1 MLPAMDPKELGK
13 HFQIAVA
20 MNLSKLPQLKG
31 KGAVTD
37 REELDRAVRYF
48 ADGVL
53 ERLKL
58 SGITLTH
65 QQSPNVAIPF
75 GLPRK

>member
-1 MLPAMDPKELGK
+1 VDEAELRK
-13 HFQIAVA
+13 AFEIAVS

-37 REELDRAVRYF
+37 REEIERGVRF
-48 ADGVL
+48 FCDGVL

-58 SGITLTH
+58 SRIALAQEPAG
-65 QQSPNVAIPF
+65 SVAIPF
-75 GLPRK
+75 GLPRPPK